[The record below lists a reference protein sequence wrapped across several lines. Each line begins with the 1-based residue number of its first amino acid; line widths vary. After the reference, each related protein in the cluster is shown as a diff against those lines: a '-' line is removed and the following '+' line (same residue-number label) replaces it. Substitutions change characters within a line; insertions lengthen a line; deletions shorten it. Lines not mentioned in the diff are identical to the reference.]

1 MSTHYYKAADALSD
15 LKKHGSMI
23 KTENHGLSEQQEKA
37 LTGTERECE
46 ITPTSDEELRVVAA
60 IREEFKYLA
69 AKNLHNQLPPSLRK
83 EEYFPSRFEDSIEY
97 LRALN
102 FLRDA
107 EGEAMMAEKRLA
119 FAKLVLKSDDD
130 LLFLPG
136 DIIQSIGSLIN
147 FSN

>member
-60 IREEFKYLA
+60 IREEYKYLA
-69 AKNLHNQLPPSLRK
+69 AKNLHNQLPPSVRK
-83 EEYFPSRFEDSIEY
+83 EGNFPSRFEDSIEY

-102 FLRDA
+102 FLRDPL
-107 EGEAMMAEKRLA
+107 MMAEKRLA
-119 FAKLVLKSDDD
+119 FAKLVLKSEDD
-130 LLFLPG
+130 LLFLPH